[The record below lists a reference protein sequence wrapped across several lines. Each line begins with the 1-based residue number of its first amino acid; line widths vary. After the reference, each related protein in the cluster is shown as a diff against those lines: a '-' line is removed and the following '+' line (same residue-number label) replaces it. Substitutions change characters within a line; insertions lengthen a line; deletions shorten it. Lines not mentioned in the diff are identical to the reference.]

1 MGLDGQGHRNMGWNQ
16 PAQTCTSA
24 GTHTGRKDPGRR
36 VIPVGASLGL
46 SPPRRSCR
54 LCGRQTQ
61 AGAAH
66 HDVANLHEEKG
77 AVGVPGAGAHPASGR
92 EAQGCWRTVTEEAGP
107 AAWLQKTE
115 KCACITPGGVPP
127 SAPRPAPVQVEPVG
141 LRAD

>member
-1 MGLDGQGHRNMGWNQ
+1 M
-16 PAQTCTSA
+16 
-24 GTHTGRKDPGRR
+24 
-36 VIPVGASLGL
+36 GASLGL

-66 HDVANLHEEKG
+66 HDVPNQHEEKG

-92 EAQGCWRTVTEEAGP
+92 GAQGCWRTVTEEAGP

-115 KCACITPGGVPP
+115 KAGCLMLVCLHHPGRGPPLGPPACTCAGRTCGVK
-127 SAPRPAPVQVEPVG
+127 S
-141 LRAD
+141 